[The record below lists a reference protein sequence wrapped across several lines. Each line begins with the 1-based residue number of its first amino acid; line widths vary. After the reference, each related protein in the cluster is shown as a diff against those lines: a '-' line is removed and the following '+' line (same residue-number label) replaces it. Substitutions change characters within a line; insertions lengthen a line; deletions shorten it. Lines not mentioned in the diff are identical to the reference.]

1 MPGSSEQDI
10 REALDTLAGARP
22 AFWSRT
28 ACGVTRSLTPIP
40 ALLDRN
46 AYSADSARARILL
59 VGGFSGQPADVDL
72 ALHALE
78 LYAGGGD
85 GLALRVGLSAVP
97 CANPDGLRLGRGP
110 DNGAGGNPSQGYPP
124 VGNFY
129 FDAQDPEKRCLW
141 RWICFQAPDL
151 LLEVQSGS
159 GSVVWECNAAARHLA
174 PGLAAGREV
183 REDSLLRALGEG
195 YPEGLG
201 TIPGLRLTV
210 SSEQLPREIS
220 RLFGVVQQEGLMGAS
235 AARRSLSA
243 RRSRSRMEVGRVL
256 SRAYGHSFEP
266 IVYTQGVP
274 ISGRLRLAELDQ
286 ANASPHSEIT
296 GLLRN
301 FVEAAS
307 APGGFGEDLVPSA
320 LASVVWGGELTQATG
335 DGRYANLIIDAANR
349 FHPREDGEA
358 PHPCDPDFRTEDM
371 FMAGAILGRAFQI
384 TGESL
389 YVDLLTAL
397 LLDANIEQDN
407 GLYWHCRSAP
417 FFWGRGNGFAAMGL
431 TETLTY
437 LPETHANH
445 RAVLAMYRRL
455 MESLRGLQRQSGLLP
470 QVLDFP
476 GSYDEFTATCMMG
489 YSIARGLRRGWLSG
503 DFRSPA
509 DLAWQAVSERIDDV
523 GNVVDACASTGVQQ
537 NVRDYLD
544 RPAIYGFDDRSGGF
558 ALWFAVEMERLAR
571 GQ

>member
-1 MPGSSEQDI
+1 MPGSSEHDI
-10 REALDTLAGARP
+10 REALDTLAAARP

-46 AYSADSARARILL
+46 AYSAESARARVLL
-59 VGGFSGQPADVDL
+59 VGGFSGRPEDVDL
-72 ALHALE
+72 TLHALE

-85 GLALRVGLSAVP
+85 GLALRVGLSAIP

-129 FDAQDPEKRCLW
+129 FDARDPEKRYLW

-151 LLEVQSGS
+151 VLELQSGTR
-159 GSVVWECNAAARHLA
+159 SVAWECNSAARHLA
-174 PGLAAGREV
+174 PAVAASREIK
-183 REDSLLRALGEG
+183 EEGLLRALGEG

-201 TIPGLRLTV
+201 TIPGLRLTA
-210 SSEQLPREIS
+210 SDDQLPRELS
-220 RLFGVVQQEGLMGAS
+220 RLFGVVQQEGMLGPS
-235 AARRSLSA
+235 TARRTLTA
-243 RRSRSRMEVGRVL
+243 RRNRSRTEVGRVL
-256 SRAYGHSFEP
+256 SLTYGHSFEP

-274 ISGRLRLAELDQ
+274 ISGRLQLSELDPSISDPSPGIAELL
-286 ANASPHSEIT
+286 S
-296 GLLRN
+296 N
-301 FVEAAS
+301 FVDAVS
-307 APGGFGEDLVPSA
+307 GGFGEGLAPSA
-320 LASVVWGGELTQATG
+320 LASVVWGAELTPATG
-335 DGRYANLIIDAANR
+335 DGRYANLITEAANR
-349 FHPREDGEA
+349 FQPAARGEA
-358 PHPCDPDFRTEDM
+358 PSPCDPDFRTEDM

-384 TGESL
+384 TGENR
-389 YVDLLTAL
+389 YVDLLARF
-397 LLDANIEQDN
+397 LLDGKIQQDN
-407 GLYWHCRSAP
+407 GLFWHCRSAP
-417 FFWGRGNGFAAMGL
+417 FYWGRGNGFAAMGL
-431 TETLTY
+431 AETLSY
-437 LPETHANH
+437 LPERHAN
-445 RAVLAMYRRL
+445 RPAVLAMYRKL
-455 MESLRGLQRQSGLLP
+455 MESLRGSQRQSGLLP

-489 YSIARGLRRGWLSG
+489 YAMARGLRRGWLTD
-503 DFRSPA
+503 DFRGPVE
-509 DLAWQAVSERIDDV
+509 LAWQSVSERVDDV

-571 GQ
+571 GL